1 MAVINATIISMLV
14 YIYNFIR
21 FGASA
26 TVTYSVSFSLFAVV
40 MFASII
46 WDPGSYDTGKLK
58 IDPAIATGP
67 FISIT
72 NDIIGMML
80 YMGITVLLS

>member
-1 MAVINATIISMLV
+1 MLLLFLCWYISIIS
-14 YIYNFIR
+14 
-21 FGASA
+21 
-26 TVTYSVSFSLFAVV
+26 SVSGQVHRDLFGFIQPVCSSHV
-40 MFASII
+40 RFHL
-46 WDPGSYDTGKLK
+46 WDPGSYDTGKTK